1 MNLLSIY
8 RDIYV
13 ILSEAGTILI
23 FIDKQKEKIIKN
35 AIAWQ
40 SMITQIFPL
49 CHLGVQSSS
58 SSFLSVSIL
67 RKTRGANFIYS
78 IKYIGILSIDN

>member
-35 AIAWQ
+35 AIA
-40 SMITQIFPL
+40 
-49 CHLGVQSSS
+49 
-58 SSFLSVSIL
+58 
-67 RKTRGANFIYS
+67 
-78 IKYIGILSIDN
+78 